1 MLILIIVAIP
11 LLGEAL
17 VFSLSKHR
25 GHETAHAV
33 IGKIVT
39 DSVTDRARPTVTRLL
54 SLSFSCPVLQL
65 SPSLP

>member
-17 VFSLSKHR
+17 VFSLLKHR

-39 DSVTDRARPTVTRLL
+39 DSVDHQIGAHFRKKHHPIYRPLCGEELL
-54 SLSFSCPVLQL
+54 TC
-65 SPSLP
+65 